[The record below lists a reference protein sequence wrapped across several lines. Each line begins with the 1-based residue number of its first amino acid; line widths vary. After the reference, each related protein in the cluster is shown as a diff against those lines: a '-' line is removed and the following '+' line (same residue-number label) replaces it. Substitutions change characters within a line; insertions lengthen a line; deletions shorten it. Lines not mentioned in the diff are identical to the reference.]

1 METWLTYFSLF
12 AVSFVGAT
20 LITAPADLMVFG
32 MAQLRYDALAI
43 VTFATIGS
51 VLGSIVNYVAGKYG
65 VNYVLKK
72 IATSNDRWYRFA
84 ERLFERGSWM
94 VFFAWMPFIGDPL
107 TIIAGTFKMQWWK
120 FFTYVYLGKVLKYS
134 VITVAVQLLH

>member
-51 VLGSIVNYVAGKYG
+51 VLGSIVNHV
-65 VNYVLKK
+65 V
-72 IATSNDRWYRFA
+72 S
-84 ERLFERGSWM
+84 
-94 VFFAWMPFIGDPL
+94 
-107 TIIAGTFKMQWWK
+107 
-120 FFTYVYLGKVLKYS
+120 
-134 VITVAVQLLH
+134 

>member
-72 IATSNDRWYRFA
+72 VATSNDRWYRFA

>member
-72 IATSNDRWYRFA
+72 VATSNDRWYRFA

-134 VITVAVQLLH
+134 VITVAVQLFH